1 VASIIQ
7 HANRLRFA
15 VDDDKMK
22 QESIFMS
29 EKWKQELE
37 EMPFTSKVKG
47 KMSHLLKMKT
57 KVRQPNKDRVK
68 HDPFE
73 FNPVRKKARDKST
86 EQYEEAKK
94 PEDTQMKNQQ
104 RKIIKPTLLESY
116 ADQQKKNE

>member
-1 VASIIQ
+1 VASIIE

-15 VDDDKMK
+15 VDEDTMK
-22 QESIFMS
+22 KDSIFMS

-47 KMSHLLKMKT
+47 RMSHLLKMKS
-57 KVRQPNKDRVK
+57 KVRQPHKDRVK

-73 FNPVRKKARDKST
+73 FNPVRKMARGNNTYPK
-86 EQYEEAKK
+86 EEAKK
-94 PEDTQMKNQQ
+94 PEDTHMQSQQ
-104 RKIIKPTLLESY
+104 KKIIKPTLLERY

>member
-1 VASIIQ
+1 MALIIQ
-7 HANRLRFA
+7 HANKLRFA

-47 KMSHLLKMKT
+47 KMSHLLKMKS

-73 FNPVRKKARDKST
+73 FNPVRKMARGNNT
-86 EQYEEAKK
+86 
-94 PEDTQMKNQQ
+94 
-104 RKIIKPTLLESY
+104 
-116 ADQQKKNE
+116 